1 MRSFG
6 YHEKPLLN
14 QSYDQ
19 PGNRSELNAYRKAI
33 TVTVPSQK
41 GEDRMMKL
49 SGGSKNDQTSAP
61 NLSRNPNS
69 NFIIIEQLEDGEMS
83 PVIKYLKQV
92 DESEYT
98 QNMVKP
104 PILSTI
110 SEAAPFDCNVS
121 NVEEGQKNLVAPSR
135 AQDQL

>member
-1 MRSFG
+1 MRSFC

-19 PGNRSELNAYRKAI
+19 PGNRSELNVYRKAI
-33 TVTVPSQK
+33 IVTVP
-41 GEDRMMKL
+41 G
-49 SGGSKNDQTSAP
+49 GGSKNDQTSAL

-92 DESEYT
+92 DEYEYIKT
-98 QNMVKP
+98 W
-104 PILSTI
+104 
-110 SEAAPFDCNVS
+110 
-121 NVEEGQKNLVAPSR
+121 
-135 AQDQL
+135 

>member
-19 PGNRSELNAYRKAI
+19 PGNRSELNAYRKAM
-33 TVTVPSQK
+33 TVTVPS
-41 GEDRMMKL
+41 
-49 SGGSKNDQTSAP
+49 GGSRNDQTSAP

-110 SEAAPFDCNVS
+110 SEATPFDCNVS
-121 NVEEGQKNLVAPSR
+121 NVEEGQKNSVAPSR
-135 AQDQL
+135 AHDHL